1 MKQLLL
7 TIKGEAVAR
16 VCGDHLVQ
24 RTGGGTAPLQW
35 LAFSSL
41 DLRVGADW
49 LHADVETSI
58 LEEDQAPEDIGML
71 HDEDRRTSSLVFDGA
86 FGSNK
91 PGEWE
96 IIPVKPGVVF
106 RFFWRNPLTPGH
118 KGLWIRLTFKRDDKT
133 WVIVNDDKTREPT
146 FWSWSTKGFRWK
158 GTALLSSMPQQLL
171 PSALPALLSEF
182 NYVDDDG
189 SGCRLLTKQAPG
201 WLVDVSNGSE
211 LRTGYRLAFLERDG
225 DGIRPLVASFEA
237 SKGPYAV
244 NLAIFDEGVSA
255 STQDCGGVSLT
266 CAHKSFGPGF
276 VLEWSRVGSGQPP
289 GVEGPERLSLN
300 TIYGCLARHYAL
312 GLAAARSRNRLSFAP
327 TSLHADTVRLHF
339 DIASASTRLRSVLVD
354 PKTRITWVMG
364 AAAATKS
371 EHVSLVFSQALVSS
385 GPSSNASPVLLAPS
399 LRAVMAQDPPS
410 HYLTL
415 VSDHAESGLGEWV
428 VNGLL
433 IAVDGLATA
442 LLRLAR
448 AGERQPYGQPPVAMD
463 LALLF
468 PSATLT
474 PASDDPEI
482 GFEVLSSWL
491 KRERPMVIDLRDE
504 NPKVTVTIRE
514 LANASQSRVLR
525 IAARSLGSGRHDVDA
540 VVLDPSPFTVARVIS
555 RTEVEP
561 NGLLA
566 EYTDDSDQAPEWA
579 FASAEGDMT
588 AVLPPQVI
596 GEEMIKGILHIGK
609 ESVPFKDRLFDFRL
623 SPPATLLLDRTD
635 IDTARTTAPWSLR
648 RLLGQRP
655 GVVGTKL
662 TAAEFELLYGL
673 LSRIKDVPGLR
684 IAELDALIGRMP
696 FPDIFLDIL
705 RASAL
710 AGPSPSPIE
719 ALRSTYC
726 VSVAD
731 HIRAMLY
738 RPSWWPVFR
747 DFTSR
752 RQAIITGEGVLGAL
766 RSKRATANPF
776 AIDKFHDFETN
787 SGPETRSG
795 PPLRGGVDWPFQSKN
810 VYDELVGAPATSSLT
825 LEGLAFGSLGGSGK
839 QTAEFNNGKTLI
851 ISETTQGRLDSVT
864 VIRIGRIAMLWNRAR
879 HVIVYERST
888 RRAPRYA
895 LGKDDGIDTWETQ
908 SADFDGMAAL
918 RKVREYIE
926 ITEQKRAYP
935 DSPATRPIAGP
946 LKASFFETTIIP
958 VKSTW
963 GRDVPSGFVI
973 ALRGPLLDAEARFF
987 PFPKIFLK
995 NARARAKGE
1004 GTVDHQLKRPSELL
1018 FYTSTRR
1025 EDGGDTDQ
1033 WPPVPDIDFP
1043 IVRLEP
1049 PRTLPFASRFTRS
1062 RQQPDARGADFGQDR
1077 FTVTL
1082 EAPEEAVDLMHGRL
1096 SEGIDARVS
1105 SMSLA
1110 RGRLAPEAAAQ
1121 MEDVAKRTAVPMADV
1136 HARVHD
1142 GLGELRL
1149 QIAQAAR
1156 DSDGTL
1162 GSLGSF
1168 ASEAR
1173 QLVSELKSTTASL
1186 ATTLHGL
1193 PASDWTEEQDLWNER
1208 FKANCKSQVEAWKQQ
1223 LNLSRV
1229 PSSNIPRLGR
1239 SALDGVLQQIRQR
1252 VDDVGFLPLAALKQ
1266 IDAAEE
1272 ALRRRLERL
1281 ADESATAFD
1290 AALDAVAAR
1299 YREMVQTDEDV
1310 VSDGLAAL
1318 QLDLDAALERL
1329 QAALARADGDA
1340 LAHLTDDLG
1349 RWFNAGGTGV
1359 IETVSRALTQDVA
1372 DLRFLVDAVAASI
1385 PPLEVKEPDWD
1396 HLKAAVR
1403 DTLNAFAETAA
1414 IVVADIVA
1422 PLRGEIEKLF
1432 DAASGRLKVLEDSLD
1447 AIDAA
1452 YEKALADLEKS
1463 GTQALTDFLAAADTQ
1478 LQGIGGKLK
1487 TALGDLQKTAWGAV
1501 PGVFNHAKTLGPTA
1515 AAGFD
1520 SLLKAL
1526 DPTLPLAEVEQAIAS
1541 GAKIVADAIEGTA
1554 RQVDDAVSRELQ
1566 KITGGVEASANAIGL
1581 ELTRV
1586 LATGPVNDTIGCT
1599 RERLGYYYDAAK
1611 EALDVTHATALFNEL
1626 GESVLNSLSTDLPF
1640 DRIRDRLLPQLK
1652 NLDFSKL
1659 LPDFGGLKLE
1669 HLFPDLLAPNDGG
1682 ENDWVRIRHGFDKD
1696 RLTAFADVDIDK
1708 VIEGTPEVFVLPP
1721 ISLKLRQP
1729 HFLASS
1735 RLEISADGGKTQ
1747 ATKAALSADW
1757 MLCLSDS
1764 PVVTLRDA
1772 TLRYD
1777 GGGGFAFDVDAE
1789 RVELAPELQFLTE
1802 ALADLL
1808 PQEEGLTLTPVMP
1821 AGIRAE
1827 LSLPLPDLTTGA
1839 FTLTSLTLHAFME
1852 LLIADGFEVRTG
1864 CWLSK
1869 PQRPFGLAIL
1879 FLGGGGWVG
1888 VEVSYRPPTRFE
1900 SRVSIGISAGAFVA
1914 INFGVASGS
1923 AGILFTVGVDFYRD
1937 WQTQSGRT
1945 LMTLGILVWGG
1956 FSILGI
1962 ASAWLRLMLSVTY
1975 DGSTGSMVGTGRV
1988 EVSIKICWCFTLRV
2002 STTVRQQFA
2011 GSSKKRAATLAA
2023 PAGGRDIYDKAV
2035 TAIHSNIAV

>member
-1 MKQLLL
+1 MKQLVL

-16 VCGDHLVQ
+16 VRGDDLKQ
-24 RTGGGTAPLQW
+24 RTGGGAAPLQW

-41 DLRVGADW
+41 DLRVGDDW

-58 LEEDQAPEDIGML
+58 SKEDRAPDEIGML
-71 HDEDRRTSSLVFDGA
+71 HDEDRRTSSLVFDGPS
-86 FGSNK
+86 GSK
-91 PGEWE
+91 KSGEWE
-96 IIPVKPGVVF
+96 IIPVQPGVVF

-118 KGLWIRLTFKRDDKT
+118 KGVWIRLTFSRVDKT
-133 WVIVNDDKTREPT
+133 WVITNGDTEREPV
-146 FWSWSTKGFRWK
+146 FWSWSAKASSWK
-158 GTALLSSMPQQLL
+158 GTALLSSMPQQRP
-171 PSALPALLSEF
+171 PSELPALLNQFE
-182 NYVDDDG
+182 YVDDDG

-201 WLVDVSNGSE
+201 WVVDVSNAKE
-211 LRTGYRLAFLERDG
+211 LRKGYRLGFLERDG

-255 STQDCGGVSLT
+255 ATLDCDGVTLT
-266 CAHKSFGPGF
+266 CARKSSGHGF
-276 VLEWSRVGSGQPP
+276 VLEWSGVGSGQPP

-312 GLAAARSRNRLSFAP
+312 GMAAVRSRNRLSFAP

-339 DIASASTRLRSVLVD
+339 DVASASTALRSALVD
-354 PKTRITWVMG
+354 PKTRIAWVTG
-364 AAAATKS
+364 AAAATES
-371 EHVSLVFSQALVSS
+371 QRVSLVFTQALVKSER
-385 GPSSNASPVLLAPS
+385 SSNGPPALLAPS
-399 LRAVMAQDPPS
+399 LRVVMAQANPPA

-415 VSDHAESGLGEWV
+415 VSDQAEGGVGEWV
-428 VNGLL
+428 VNGVL
-433 IAVDGLATA
+433 IGVDGLATA
-442 LLRLAR
+442 QLRLAR
-448 AGERQPYGQPPVAMD
+448 AGDRRPYGQPPVAVD
-463 LALLF
+463 LALVF

-491 KRERPMVIDLRDE
+491 KRERPIVIDLRDA
-504 NPKVTVTIRE
+504 NPKVAVTIRE
-514 LANASQSRVLR
+514 FANASQSRVLR
-525 IAARSLGSGRHDVDA
+525 IAARSLGSERHDVDA
-540 VVLDPSPFTVARVIS
+540 VVLDPSPFTVARVVS

-566 EYTDDSDQAPEWA
+566 EYTDDSDQAPEWT
-579 FASAEGDMT
+579 FASTEGDMT

-609 ESVPFKDRLFDFRL
+609 EAVPFKDRPFDFRL

-635 IDTARTTAPWSLR
+635 INTARTTAPWSLR

-673 LSRIKDVPGLR
+673 LSRIEDVPGLR
-684 IAELDALIGRMP
+684 IAELDALVGRMP
-696 FPDIFLDIL
+696 FPDTFLDIL
-705 RASAL
+705 RASAV
-710 AGPSPSPIE
+710 AGTLPSPVE
-719 ALRSTYC
+719 TLRATYC
-726 VSVAD
+726 TSIAG

-752 RQAIITGEGVLGAL
+752 RQLIITGEGVHGAL
-766 RSKRATANPF
+766 RSTRATANPF
-776 AIDKFHDFETN
+776 AIDKFHDFD
-787 SGPETRSG
+787 ETRAGS
-795 PPLRGGVDWPFQSKN
+795 PLRGGVDWPFQSPN
-810 VYDELVGAPATSSLT
+810 VYDELVGAPETSSLT

-895 LGKDDGIDTWETQ
+895 LGNDDGVDTWETQ
-908 SADFDGMAAL
+908 SPDFDGMAAL
-918 RKVREYIE
+918 RKVREYVE

-963 GRDVPSGFVI
+963 GRDVRSGFVI

-995 NARARAKGE
+995 NARARGKGE

-1033 WPPVPDIDFP
+1033 WPPVPDVDFP

-1049 PRTLPFASRFTRS
+1049 PRMLPFASRFTRS

-1110 RGRLAPEAAAQ
+1110 RGHLAPEAAAQ
-1121 MEDVAKRTAVPMADV
+1121 MQDVAKRTAVPMADA

-1149 QIAQAAR
+1149 QLAQAAR
-1156 DSDGTL
+1156 DSGGTL

-1168 ASEAR
+1168 AAEAR
-1173 QLVSELKSTTASL
+1173 QLVGDLKSTTAAL
-1186 ATTLHGL
+1186 ATTLQGL
-1193 PASDWTEEQDLWNER
+1193 PASDWTKEQDRWNER
-1208 FKANCKSQVEAWKQQ
+1208 FQANRKSQVEAWKQQ

-1229 PSSNIPRLGR
+1229 PSSDIARLGR

-1252 VDDVGFLPLAALKQ
+1252 ADSVGFLPLAALNQ

-1281 ADESATAFD
+1281 ADESAADFD

-1299 YREMVQTDEDV
+1299 YREMVQTEEA
-1310 VSDGLAAL
+1310 VSDGLPAL
-1318 QLDLDAALERL
+1318 QLDLDAALEKL
-1329 QAALARADGDA
+1329 QAALARADSDA

-1349 RWFNAGGTGV
+1349 RWFNAGGAGV
-1359 IETVSRALTQDVA
+1359 IETVTRGLTHAVA
-1372 DLRFLVDAVAASI
+1372 DLRFLVDGVAASI
-1385 PPLEVKEPDWD
+1385 PPLEIEEPDWD

-1403 DTLNAFAETAA
+1403 ETLDAFAETAA
-1414 IVVADIVA
+1414 IVVADMVA

-1432 DAASGRLKVLEDSLD
+1432 DAASGRLKALQESLD
-1447 AIDAA
+1447 AIDDA
-1452 YEKALADLEKS
+1452 YKQALADLEKN
-1463 GTQALTDFLAAADTQ
+1463 GTQALTDFLAAADTH
-1478 LQGIGGKLK
+1478 LEGIGGKLK
-1487 TALGDLQKTAWGAV
+1487 TVLGDLQKTAWGTA
-1501 PGVFNHAKTLGPTA
+1501 PGVFDHAKTLGSTA

-1520 SLLKAL
+1520 SLLQAL
-1526 DPTLPLAEVEQAIAS
+1526 DPRLPIAEVEQAIAS

-1554 RQVDDAVSRELQ
+1554 RQVDDAVGEELQ
-1566 KITGGVEASANAIGL
+1566 KIAGGVEASANAIGL

-1586 LATGPVNDTIGCT
+1586 LATGPVNDTIECT

-1640 DRIRDRLLPQLK
+1640 DKIRDRLLPQLK
-1652 NLDFSKL
+1652 DLDFSKL

-1757 MLCLSDS
+1757 LLCLSDS
-1764 PVVTLRDA
+1764 PVVTLREA

-1852 LLIADGFEVRTG
+1852 LLIADGFEVHTG
-1864 CWLSK
+1864 CSLSK

-1888 VEVSYRPPTRFE
+1888 VEVSYRPPARFE
-1900 SRVSIGISAGAFVA
+1900 TRVSIGISAGAFVA
-1914 INFGVASGS
+1914 VNFGVAYGS

-1945 LMTLGILVWGG
+1945 LITLGILVWGE

-1962 ASAWLRLMLSVTY
+1962 ASASLRLMLSVTY
-1975 DGSTGSMVGTGRV
+1975 DGSTGSMFGTGRV

-2011 GSSKKRAATLAA
+2011 GSSQKRAAPFLA
-2023 PAGGRDIYDKAV
+2023 PPGGRDIYDRAV
-2035 TAIHSNIAV
+2035 RAIHSNIAV